1 MMDRRQLFDDFSQRV
16 DQIME
21 HQDEISLLRFDA
33 RLKNGTRFSF
43 DYDSERFDKASRP
56 ARPAGGR
63 HPVSVFDAVVDMIA
77 SLVTLNLLIVSGARF
92 VALSGGAFACVLL
105 THVSFFVFFST
116 SAVYH
121 LFDESHART
130 VKVLSMV
137 RMGLLS
143 LSVMLIT
150 DSMCL
155 VCGRSSMLTFPVQ
168 LFIAALSVFFTS
180 LSTRGGFRAASLAH
194 CLAYLASL
202 AFMEPDAY
210 GVTVVVLG
218 VVSGLVPALV
228 PTSGSRIVRAGRT
241 IGLFHLV
248 TVIAFFQ
255 MVAMHQ

>member
-1 MMDRRQLFDDFSQRV
+1 MDRRQLFDDFSQRV

-77 SLVTLNLLIVSGARF
+77 SLVTLNLVIVSSARF
-92 VALSGGAFACVLL
+92 VTLSEGTFACVLL
-105 THVSFFVFFST
+105 TYVSFFVFFTT

-121 LFDESHART
+121 LFDEGHART

-155 VCGRSSMLTFPVQ
+155 VCGRSAMLTFPVQ
-168 LFIAALSVFFTS
+168 LFLAALSVFLTS
-180 LSTRGGFRAASLAH
+180 LSTKGGSRAASLMTSI
-194 CLAYLASL
+194 AYLVSC
-202 AFMEPDAY
+202 AFVDLDV
-210 GVTVVVLG
+210 GTITVIALG
-218 VVSGLVPALV
+218 TLSGLVPALV
-228 PTSGSRIVRAGRT
+228 PSSSTRMRTAGT
-241 IGLFHLV
+241 TGLFHLV
-248 TVIAFFQ
+248 TLIAFFQ
-255 MVAMHQ
+255 MAGMHW

>member
-1 MMDRRQLFDDFSQRV
+1 MDRRQLFDDFSQRV

-56 ARPAGGR
+56 ARSAGGR

-77 SLVTLNLLIVSGARF
+77 SLVTLNLLIVSSARF
-92 VALSGGAFACVLL
+92 MTLSEGTFACVLL
-105 THVSFFVFFST
+105 TYVSFFVFFTT

-255 MVAMHQ
+255 MVAMHP